1 VKPAIGDDLTVRYPD
16 VSTHTAPSTGG
27 IGAYPNALYVPVTDP
42 RAMSVRVGILGATG
56 AVGQRFIQLLDDHP
70 TFDLAAVT
78 ASADSAGKTY
88 REAAKWRVDTPIPDD
103 VAEMEV
109 TETTPA
115 GIADADVDLLFSS
128 LPSGVASEVEPAF
141 LEEGYVVSSNS
152 SNDRMAAD
160 VPLTI
165 PGSARSPRPDRGPA
179 RRARLGRRPR
189 EEPEL
194 LDDHDG
200 PHPRSDRRVRRESVR
215 VSTLQA
221 VSGAGYSG
229 VTSMEIIDN
238 AIPHIGG
245 EEEKME
251 TESRKLLGEFDG
263 AEVHLHGADVAAS
276 CNRIPTL
283 DGHLENV
290 FAEFAE
296 DPSPAD
302 LREAMRSF
310 EGRRRAPQL
319 ARPAHQRCSARTSR
333 SAPARLDRTY
343 AGGMGIVAGGVQ
355 ATNAGMKYN
364 CLAHNTIRGAAG
376 ASLLNGELLVEEG
389 YV

>member
-1 VKPAIGDDLTVRYPD
+1 MIMP
-16 VSTHTAPSTGG
+16 
-27 IGAYPNALYVPVTDP
+27 
-42 RAMSVRVGILGATG
+42 VRVGILGATG
-56 AVGQRFIQLLDDHP
+56 AVGQRFIQLLDSHP
-70 TFDLAAVT
+70 TFELAAMT
-78 ASADSAGKTY
+78 ASEASAGKTY
-88 REAAKWRVDTPIPDD
+88 REAAKWRVDSPIPDD
-103 VAEMEV
+103 VATMTVE
-109 TETTPA
+109 ETTPSA
-115 GIADADVDLLFSS
+115 VPDDVDLLFSS
-128 LPSGVASEVEPAF
+128 LPSGVAAEVEPAF
-141 LEEGYVVSSNS
+141 LEAGYVVSSNS

-165 PGSARSPRPDRGPA
+165 PEINPGHLDLIEVQRDARGWDGALVKNPNCSTITMVPTLA
-179 RRARLGRRPR
+179 A
-189 EEPEL
+189 
-194 LDDHDG
+194 LDEFG
-200 PHPRSDRRVRRESVR
+200 LESVQ

-263 AEVHLHGADVAAS
+263 TDVQLHGMDVAAS

-290 FAEFAE
+290 FAETAE
-296 DPSPAD
+296 DASPAD
-302 LREAMRSF
+302 AAEAMREYPGVDLPSSPDQLVHVF
-310 EGRRRAPQL
+310 EDFERPQPRMDRGRGDGMQI
-319 ARPAHQRCSARTSR
+319 S
-333 SAPARLDRTY
+333 
-343 AGGMGIVAGGVQ
+343 AGGIQ
-355 ATNAGMKYN
+355 ATTDGLKYN

-389 YV
+389 WV